1 MSAKYQGSCLCGAVN
16 YQSEVEPRYSFN
28 CHCRDCQKATGSAY
42 APIAF
47 FHQSEL
53 KVSGE
58 LKYFETLG
66 SSGRAIKRAFCPT
79 CGSQLFGLPE
89 IAPEMIS
96 IRAGTLD
103 DPSLY
108 QPRAEVF
115 VSQAYAWD
123 TLNPNLKHFEKM
135 IEKRKEG

>member
-1 MSAKYQGSCLCGAVN
+1 M
-16 YQSEVEPRYSFN
+16 
-28 CHCRDCQKATGSAY
+28 
-42 APIAF
+42 
-47 FHQSEL
+47 
-53 KVSGE
+53 SGE

-66 SSGRAIKRAFCPT
+66 SSGRSIKRAFCPT

-89 IAPEMIS
+89 IAFEMIS

-115 VSQAYAWD
+115 VSQAYTWD
-123 TLNPNLKHFEKM
+123 TLNPNLRHFEKM

>member
-1 MSAKYQGSCLCGAVN
+1 
-16 YQSEVEPRYSFN
+16 
-28 CHCRDCQKATGSAY
+28 
-42 APIAF
+42 
-47 FHQSEL
+47 
-53 KVSGE
+53 
-58 LKYFETLG
+58 
-66 SSGRAIKRAFCPT
+66 
-79 CGSQLFGLPE
+79 E

-135 IEKRKEG
+135 IEKSKK

>member
-1 MSAKYQGSCLCGAVN
+1 MWFSA
-16 YQSEVEPRYSFN
+16 
-28 CHCRDCQKATGSAY
+28 
-42 APIAF
+42 
-47 FHQSEL
+47 
-53 KVSGE
+53 
-58 LKYFETLG
+58 
-66 SSGRAIKRAFCPT
+66 
-79 CGSQLFGLPE
+79 FGLPE

-123 TLNPNLKHFEKM
+123 TLNPNLRHLKNDREEQEIKA
-135 IEKRKEG
+135 

>member
-1 MSAKYQGSCLCGAVN
+1 MKQSHVIALIAIAVIAKRQQVQHMHQLL
-16 YQSEVEPRYSFN
+16 
-28 CHCRDCQKATGSAY
+28 
-42 APIAF
+42 

-123 TLNPNLKHFEKM
+123 TLNPNLRHFEK
-135 IEKRKEG
+135 

>member
-1 MSAKYQGSCLCGAVN
+1 
-16 YQSEVEPRYSFN
+16 
-28 CHCRDCQKATGSAY
+28 
-42 APIAF
+42 AF

-53 KVSGE
+53 KISGE

-66 SSGRAIKRAFCPT
+66 SSGRPIKRAFCPT

-89 IAPEMIS
+89 LVPEMIS

-108 QPRAEVF
+108 HPKAEVF
-115 VSQAYAWD
+115 VSQTYAWD
-123 TLNPNLKHFEKM
+123 MLNPNLKHFEKM
-135 IEKRKEG
+135 IEKSKK

>member
-1 MSAKYQGSCLCGAVN
+1 M
-16 YQSEVEPRYSFN
+16 
-28 CHCRDCQKATGSAY
+28 
-42 APIAF
+42 
-47 FHQSEL
+47 

-123 TLNPNLKHFEKM
+123 TLNQILDILKK
-135 IEKRKEG
+135 

>member
-1 MSAKYQGSCLCGAVN
+1 MQSHVIVLIAIAEIAKRQQARPMH
-16 YQSEVEPRYSFN
+16 QSL
-28 CHCRDCQKATGSAY
+28 
-42 APIAF
+42 

-53 KVSGE
+53 KISGE

-66 SSGRAIKRAFCPT
+66 SSGRPIKRAFCPT

-89 IAPEMIS
+89 LVPEMIS

-108 QPRAEVF
+108 HPKAEV
-115 VSQAYAWD
+115 
-123 TLNPNLKHFEKM
+123 L
-135 IEKRKEG
+135 

>member
-1 MSAKYQGSCLCGAVN
+1 MASLNILRLWDLLAELLKSVLPDVWFSA
-16 YQSEVEPRYSFN
+16 
-28 CHCRDCQKATGSAY
+28 
-42 APIAF
+42 
-47 FHQSEL
+47 
-53 KVSGE
+53 
-58 LKYFETLG
+58 
-66 SSGRAIKRAFCPT
+66 
-79 CGSQLFGLPE
+79 FGLPE

-123 TLNPNLKHFEKM
+123 TLNPNLRHFEKM
-135 IEKRKEG
+135 IEKSKK